1 MFAYVYIVRLWQSR
15 KFGSYYNSVKRM
27 RMKKYSLI
35 RKIELKKQGV
45 CVGKDDVYFNYKTK
59 KNKLMNDFVP
69 W

>member
-1 MFAYVYIVRLWQSR
+1 
-15 KFGSYYNSVKRM
+15 M

-69 W
+69 WWGAHEKNHILM